1 MKLLSKFTTI
11 LFILVL
17 TGCAS
22 ITGYHQ
28 PAKNEQSVN
37 KLITYKYDE
46 FEKTGWLSTAKY
58 LGEFEN
64 GYSGVTH
71 SYRAKYDSN
80 NRLVFIQLYMTLMAS
95 DWYFINS
102 VLDTKGTKFD
112 FVKIDREVMTG
123 SVVHETFGITITKKQ
138 LEKFA
143 EIALLLKVSGKRYD
157 GIFTVSKHLSA
168 AFLNSINER
177 S

>member
-1 MKLLSKFTTI
+1 MKLLSKFITI

-28 PAKNEQSVN
+28 PAKDEQSAN

-46 FEKTGWLSTAKY
+46 FKKMSWLSTAKY
-58 LGEFEN
+58 LGGFKN
-64 GYSGVTH
+64 GYDGVTH

-80 NRLVFIQLYMTLMAS
+80 NKLVFIQLYMTLMAS

-112 FVKIDREVMTG
+112 FVQIDREVMSG
-123 SVVHETFGITITKKQ
+123 NGVHETFGITITKKQ

-143 EIALLLKVSGKRYD
+143 ENQLRLKVSGKRYD
-157 GIFTVSKHLSA
+157 GIFTVSKHLSS

-177 S
+177 G